1 MVIDSSAL
9 LTILFGE
16 SDAGD
21 FINALAYPGRKYMS
35 SVNKLEVSIVVEARK
50 GEAGSAAL
58 ARLLATA
65 EVEAIPFDSG
75 QAEIAMAAW
84 RRFGKGRHPAGL
96 NLGDCAAYALAS
108 TLNDSLLY
116 KGEDF
121 SKTDLLPAMAPRQK

>member
-1 MVIDSSAL
+1 VIDSSAL

-16 SDAGD
+16 PDAKD
-21 FINALAYPGRKYMS
+21 FIDALADPGRKFMS
-35 SVNKLEVSIVVEARK
+35 SVNKLEASIVVEARK

-58 ARLLATA
+58 ARLLATI
-65 EVEAIPFDSG
+65 EVETIPFDSG

-108 TLNDSLLY
+108 TLNDSLLH
-116 KGEDF
+116 KGGGF
-121 SKTDLLPAMAPRQK
+121 SKTDVAPALVPRG

>member
-9 LTILFGE
+9 HTILFGE

-21 FINALAYPGRKYMS
+21 FIDALANPGRKFMS
-35 SVNKLEVSIVVEARK
+35 SVNKLEASIVVEVRK
-50 GEAGSAAL
+50 GSAGAAAL
-58 ARLLATA
+58 VKLLATA
-65 EVEAIPFDSG
+65 EIEVIPLDSG

-84 RRFGKGRHPAGL
+84 RRYGRGRHPAGL

-108 TLNDSLLY
+108 TLNDSILY

-121 SKTDLLPAMAPRQK
+121 SKTELLPAIPQR

>member
-21 FINALAYPGRKYMS
+21 FLEALASPGRKFMS
-35 SVNKLEVSIVVEARK
+35 SVSKLEASIVVEARK

-58 ARLLATA
+58 ARLLAAA
-65 EVEAIPFDSG
+65 EVETIPFDSG

-96 NLGDCAAYALAS
+96 KLGDCAAYALAS
-108 TLNDSLLY
+108 TLNDYILC
-116 KGEDF
+116 KGDDF
-121 SKTDLLPAMAPRQK
+121 SKTDAAPALLARR

>member
-9 LTILFGE
+9 LAVLFGE
-16 SDAGD
+16 LDAGD
-21 FINALAYPGRKYMS
+21 FIEALAFPGRKFLS
-35 SVNKLEVSIVVEARK
+35 SVNKLEAMIVVEARK

-58 ARLLATA
+58 ARLLATL
-65 EVEAIPFDSG
+65 EVETIPFDSG

-84 RRFGKGRHPAGL
+84 RRFGKGKHAAGL

-116 KGEDF
+116 KGGDF
-121 SKTDLLPAMAPRQK
+121 SKTDVAPAFVSRG

>member
-1 MVIDSSAL
+1 MVIDSSAF

-21 FINALAYPGRKYMS
+21 FIDALACPGRKYMS
-35 SVNKLEVSIVVEARK
+35 SVNKLEVSIVVESRK
-50 GEAGSAAL
+50 GEAGCAAL
-58 ARLLATA
+58 TKLLATA
-65 EVEAIPFDSG
+65 EVETIPFDSG

-116 KGEDF
+116 KGGGF
-121 SKTDLLPAMAPRQK
+121 SKTDVASALVSSR